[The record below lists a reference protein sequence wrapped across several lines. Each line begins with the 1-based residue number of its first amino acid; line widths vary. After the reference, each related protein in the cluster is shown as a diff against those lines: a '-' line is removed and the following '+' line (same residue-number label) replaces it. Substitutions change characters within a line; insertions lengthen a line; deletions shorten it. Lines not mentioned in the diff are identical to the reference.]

1 MHAIFED
8 MCAIEQVRIPQI
20 VYLWLLRYA
29 VDIFIFYILFG
40 RQTFQLP
47 FEECIFFNSYRRMQR
62 TKAEQQLRVVPSH
75 LGVNPQDEDEEE
87 GKPGEN
93 KEGSKSEQARMKG

>member
-1 MHAIFED
+1 
-8 MCAIEQVRIPQI
+8 
-20 VYLWLLRYA
+20 
-29 VDIFIFYILFG
+29 
-40 RQTFQLP
+40 
-47 FEECIFFNSYRRMQR
+47 MQR

-75 LGVNPQDEDEEE
+75 LGVNSQDEDEEE